1 MSRLTQILQN
11 SFIRLAAFF
20 SVVFRNIFN
29 FLGNVFGFF
38 GKLFGLS
45 NSGSGYFL
53 EPDSAQGI
61 KRETTQ
67 EKIEAEVT
75 KALETPTAYRRR
87 PNPQMDY
94 YRKMAQ
100 EVKKS

>member
-1 MSRLTQILQN
+1 MSGLTQIIGNL
-11 SFIRLAAFF
+11 FIRLEGFF
-20 SVVFRNIFN
+20 SLVFRTLFN
-29 FLGNVFGFF
+29 FLGNLFGFF
-38 GKLFGLS
+38 GRLFGFS
-45 NSGSGYFL
+45 NSGYFL
-53 EPDSAQGI
+53 ESDQVQSL

-67 EKIEAEVT
+67 QSIEIEAS
-75 KALETPTAYRRR
+75 KAPETSATSRRR

>member
-1 MSRLTQILQN
+1 MSGLTQIIRNL
-11 SFIRLAAFF
+11 FIRLEGFF
-20 SVVFRNIFN
+20 SVVFRTVFN
-29 FLGNVFGFF
+29 FLGNLFGFF
-38 GKLFGLS
+38 GRLFGFS
-45 NSGSGYFL
+45 NSGYFL
-53 EPDSAQGI
+53 EADQQQSI

-67 EKIEAEVT
+67 QSVSTEAS
-75 KALETPTAYRRR
+75 KASQTPTTSRR